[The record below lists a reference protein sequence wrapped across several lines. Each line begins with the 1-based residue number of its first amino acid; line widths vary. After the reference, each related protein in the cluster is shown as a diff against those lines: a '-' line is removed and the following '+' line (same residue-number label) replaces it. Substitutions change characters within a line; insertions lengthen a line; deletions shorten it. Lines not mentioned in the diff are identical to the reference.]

1 MENKSKES
9 QLQYKTFEDR
19 SKIIYKTLKDQQE
32 IKYILNQLNGK
43 NEYVN
48 IVSYYDKD
56 TKGIVIPLIDNRY
69 NIYKVNIPREVIMEC
84 IRDCDE
90 TEEENNKDK

>member
-9 QLQYKTFEDR
+9 QSRYKTFEGL
-19 SKIIYKTLKDQQE
+19 SETYKTLKDQQQ
-32 IKYILNQLNGK
+32 ISYFLYRLTGK
-43 NEYVN
+43 TEYVN
-48 IVSYYDKD
+48 IDPYYDKD
-56 TKGIVIPLIDNRY
+56 TKGIVIPLISDMH
-69 NIYKVNIPREVIMEC
+69 IYKVNIPRDVIMEC